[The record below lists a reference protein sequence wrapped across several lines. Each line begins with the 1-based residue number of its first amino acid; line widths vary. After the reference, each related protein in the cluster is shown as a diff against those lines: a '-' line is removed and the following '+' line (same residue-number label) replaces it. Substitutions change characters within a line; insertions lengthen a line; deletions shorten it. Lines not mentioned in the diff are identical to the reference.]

1 MNASQL
7 IEAIGID
14 GPAGSG
20 KSTIAREVAQKLGFT
35 YIDTGAMYR
44 TVALQACR
52 KNIDLEDQNEMTRI
66 ASEIDINF
74 DNTGTVIYLNSE
86 DVSAAIRS
94 PEVTGNT
101 KFAARVPAIRSLLV
115 SKQQQMAAK
124 RRVVMEGRDITTVV
138 LPNAKWR
145 IFLTASPEVR
155 ARRRLMDFAE
165 KGHTV
170 EYDKLLNEIIA
181 RDESD
186 NAVGPMK
193 EAQELARAGKGI
205 YLLDTS
211 ELTQQEV
218 IANIVQYVE
227 NC

>member
-1 MNASQL
+1 MSNNKL

-20 KSTIAREVAQKLGFT
+20 KSTIAREVAKKLDFT

-44 TVALQACR
+44 AVALQACR
-52 KNIDLEDQNEMTRI
+52 EKVDLEDEKEMIRI

-74 DNTGTVIYLNSE
+74 DATGTIIYLNSE
-86 DVSAAIRS
+86 DVSSLIRS
-94 PEVTGNT
+94 PEITGNT
-101 KFAARVPAIRSLLV
+101 KFAARVTEVRGLLV
-115 SKQQQMAAK
+115 KRQQQMAAK

-155 ARRRLMDFAE
+155 AKRRLNDFAQR
-165 KGHTV
+165 GHTV
-170 EYDKLLNEIIA
+170 DYDKLLCEIIA

-211 ELTQQEV
+211 ELSQQEV
-218 IANIVQYVE
+218 IDNIVQYVE
-227 NC
+227 NY